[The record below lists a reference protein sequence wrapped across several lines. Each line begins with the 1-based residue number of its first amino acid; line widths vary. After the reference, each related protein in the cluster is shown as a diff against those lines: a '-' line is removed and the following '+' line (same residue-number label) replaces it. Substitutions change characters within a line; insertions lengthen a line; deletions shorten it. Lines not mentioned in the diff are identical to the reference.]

1 MARGENAAQS
11 SPAAPPTLKKSTS
24 SSQSMKNQS
33 SIQSFFSKKAPSI
46 NPAHGTPN
54 IGQASASNG
63 IPHRNPK
70 SAPNRGSSQS
80 LTPAPSSDALEPPSS
95 PSDEIKI
102 KKEPTG
108 HGLPSPV
115 TPANGDV
122 PSEEASETIVYSSPS
137 RKVCAQNFSARM
149 AGMLTKVDYIE
160 QEGCKLCR
168 VG

>member
-1 MARGENAAQS
+1 MARGQNAAQS

-33 SIQSFFSKKAPSI
+33 SIQSFFSKKAPGI
-46 NPAHGTPN
+46 NSANGTPN

-63 IPHRNPK
+63 IPHRYPK

-95 PSDEIKI
+95 PIDAMTV
-102 KKEPTG
+102 KKEPIG
-108 HGLPSPV
+108 HGLPSPI

-122 PSEEASETIVYSSPS
+122 PSEEASEPVVYSSPS
-137 RKVCAQNFSARM
+137 RKVCARHS
-149 AGMLTKVDYIE
+149 
-160 QEGCKLCR
+160 
-168 VG
+168 